1 MKIYDYN
8 GKANICGA
16 QIRRVR
22 KQQKI
27 SQEELSARLQ
37 VSGID
42 IDQRTISRIERQ
54 ERFLADFELRGIAQ
68 SLRVPVEVLFCE

>member
-8 GKANICGA
+8 GRANICGA
-16 QIRRVR
+16 QIRKLR

-54 ERFLADFELRGIAQ
+54 ERFLADFELRGIAL
-68 SLRVPVEVLFCE
+68 SLRVSVEELFEE